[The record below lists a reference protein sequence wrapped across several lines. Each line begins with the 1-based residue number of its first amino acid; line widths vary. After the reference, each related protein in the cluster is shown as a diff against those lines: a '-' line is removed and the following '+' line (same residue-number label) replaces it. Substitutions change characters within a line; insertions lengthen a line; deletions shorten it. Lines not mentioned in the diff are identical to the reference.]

1 MSGLLQSGI
10 APLAAYKEEMN
21 VWEIK
26 LLQELDHDAAPVVG
40 YTPLKPW
47 GLLVYNDKESYLVS
61 VRHTH
66 YFFLKSGPG
75 PLTAHNGRFMKCEPG
90 EVCEFN
96 FPLEDVY
103 PCTAQEADAFLQ
115 AESDDALGCNDFWRA
130 KAIDKLR
137 EDMRQ
142 AKLI

>member
-1 MSGLLQSGI
+1 M
-10 APLAAYKEEMN
+10 LAKDWHMYVLKDE
-21 VWEIK
+21 
-26 LLQELDHDAAPVVG
+26 
-40 YTPLKPW
+40 KPW
-47 GLLVYNDKESYLVS
+47 GLFIYNNEESYLLS
-61 VRHTH
+61 VNHDH

-75 PLTAHNGRFMKCEPG
+75 PLVPHNGRFKKVEPG
-90 EVCEFN
+90 IVCEFD

-103 PCTAQEADAFLQ
+103 DCTVQEADAFLQ

-142 AKLI
+142 AKLLGYIH